1 MKSSVSL
8 QYKLSSKQ
16 LAGVLGLEIC
26 GVAHPIKRN
35 GRTMMTILMMI
46 KIMMTMMVLKGK
58 HFLSYQERRKLHKE
72 KPLWNV

>member
-26 GVAHPIKRN
+26 GVTHPIKRN
-35 GRTMMTILMMI
+35 GRTIMTILMMI
-46 KIMMTMMVLKGK
+46 KIMMMMMMVLKGNT
-58 HFLSYQERRKLHKE
+58 F
-72 KPLWNV
+72 